1 MTGRFAPSPS
11 GDLHVGNLRTALAA
25 WLSARAAGERF
36 LVRMDDLDPSVSVD
50 RHGQRQLDDL
60 AAVGVDWDGTIVR
73 QRDRFTRYH
82 EVTDELTALGLTYP
96 CFCSRREIREAV
108 RAPHDAS
115 PDGAYP
121 GTCRDLSDAEIARRS
136 ETRPPALRLRTD
148 GASRAVDDEVA
159 GTFVGTTDDFVI
171 RRNDGVPAYNLAVVL
186 DDWDQGVTQV
196 VRGDD
201 LLSSTPRHLLLQE
214 LLDAPTPRYAHVP
227 LVLGPDGDR
236 LSKRDGAVTLA
247 DLAERDVAPSAVR
260 HALLRSL
267 GIPTATGDVE
277 AAIDAWRAAR
287 RDPGRRP
294 LTTVTLDEL
303 EREWS
308 PSPDAQGRAR

>member
-25 WLSARAAGERF
+25 WLSARAADERF

-60 AAVGVDWDGTIVR
+60 AAVGIDWDGTIVR
-73 QRDRFTRYH
+73 QRDRFPRYH
-82 EVTDELTALGLTYP
+82 EVIDELTAAGLTYP

-108 RAPHDAS
+108 RAPHGAS

-121 GTCRDLSDAEIARRS
+121 GTCRDLSDAARARRS
-136 ETRPPALRLRTD
+136 RTRQPALRLRTD
-148 GASRAVDDEVA
+148 GATRAVDDEVA
-159 GTFVGTTDDFVI
+159 GTFVGTADDFVI

-201 LLSSTPRHLLLQE
+201 LLSTTTRHLVLQG
-214 LLDAPTPRYAHVP
+214 LVGAPTPRYAHVP

-247 DLAERDVAPSAVR
+247 GLAERDVTPPAVR
-260 HALLRSL
+260 DALLRSL
-267 GIPTATGDVE
+267 GIPTATADVK

-287 RDPGRRP
+287 RDPGRHP

-303 EREWS
+303 ERAWS